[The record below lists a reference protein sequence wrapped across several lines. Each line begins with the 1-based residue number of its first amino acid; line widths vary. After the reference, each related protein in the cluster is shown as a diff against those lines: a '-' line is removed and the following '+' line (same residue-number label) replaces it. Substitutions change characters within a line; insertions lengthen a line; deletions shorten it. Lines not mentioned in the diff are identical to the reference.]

1 MFEAFPGVPEELV
14 HSWSDDLGGETGFLP
29 RRTPAETLPARWL
42 AYLNAALELPERYHF
57 AGADVRPWLGSV
69 FARPVLNA
77 DAALKSLSESEA
89 DRLETVVG
97 VLAHAFRWAS
107 APPAPERYSET
118 AVTLPAGLADVLSAL
133 SRSRG
138 HPRVGNMFSIVL
150 ANWCL
155 RDVPGHA
162 RYSPDE
168 LRAGTYE
175 IAIPWLLSE
184 KIPQLTTFL
193 GASIET
199 EARGAPVVKTAIEL
213 VGATLL
219 DDEAL
224 VGLLL
229 ERLRTELKVMSE
241 PFAFYVRKGNFT
253 SDDFLTLI
261 QPTTIWGLD
270 EGEGVLEGVSGPQ
283 IGALQVADSVLG
295 IERSSPM
302 GQAALHTRMYLPARQ
317 KRFLEVFETH
327 SAGVSAYVLWK
338 NEPALIEPFNACLDV
353 MMMWRKMHQKRGAMN
368 LKSNVQ
374 GAAYNYTSS
383 GGGIALEDERV
394 KRFEALMQNR
404 MDETLAAR
412 VDSGIDEPLAPHPQ
426 PVDRTGL
433 PERRGQPVQSPNPNS
448 SPPDSSLPD
457 SNLPDSSLPDAIQ
470 TGR

>member
-1 MFEAFPGVPEELV
+1 MF
-14 HSWSDDLGGETGFLP
+14 T
-29 RRTPAETLPARWL
+29 
-42 AYLNAALELPERYHF
+42 
-57 AGADVRPWLGSV
+57 
-69 FARPVLNA
+69 RPVLDA
-77 DAALKSLSESEA
+77 DAALKSLSESQA

-107 APPAPERYSET
+107 APPAPERYTET
-118 AVTLPAGLADVLSAL
+118 AVALPVGLADVLSAL

-155 RDVPGHA
+155 HDVPGHA

-199 EARGAPVVKTAIEL
+199 EARGAPVVKTAIGL
-213 VGATLL
+213 VGGTLL

-295 IERSSPM
+295 VERSSC
-302 GQAALHTRMYLPARQ
+302 R
-317 KRFLEVFETH
+317 
-327 SAGVSAYVLWK
+327 
-338 NEPALIEPFNACLDV
+338 
-353 MMMWRKMHQKRGAMN
+353 
-368 LKSNVQ
+368 
-374 GAAYNYTSS
+374 
-383 GGGIALEDERV
+383 
-394 KRFEALMQNR
+394 
-404 MDETLAAR
+404 
-412 VDSGIDEPLAPHPQ
+412 
-426 PVDRTGL
+426 
-433 PERRGQPVQSPNPNS
+433 
-448 SPPDSSLPD
+448 
-457 SNLPDSSLPDAIQ
+457 
-470 TGR
+470 

>member
-1 MFEAFPGVPEELV
+1 MYTWQDLNHPYTRGMLEAFPGVPEELV

-29 RRTPAETLPARWL
+29 RRTPAETLPVRWF

-57 AGADVRPWLGSV
+57 VGADVRPWLSSV
-69 FARPVLNA
+69 FARPIP
-77 DAALKSLSESEA
+77 DAAAALNSLSEPEA
-89 DRLETVVG
+89 DKLETVVA
-97 VLAHAFRWAS
+97 VLSHAFRWAS
-107 APPAPERYSET
+107 APPLPERYLET
-118 AVTLPAGLADVLSAL
+118 AVALPAGLADVLSAFG
-133 SRSRG
+133 RSRG

-150 ANWCL
+150 SNWRL
-155 RDVPGHA
+155 HDVPGHA
-162 RYSPDE
+162 LYSPDE
-168 LRAGTYE
+168 LRAGGYSVV
-175 IAIPWLLSE
+175 IPWLLSE
-184 KIPQLTTFL
+184 KIPQLSTFL

-199 EARGAPVVKTAIEL
+199 EARGAPVVKTAVEL

-229 ERLRTELKVMSE
+229 ERLRSELQVMSQ
-241 PFAFYVRKGNFT
+241 PFMFYVSKGNFT

-283 IGALQVADSVLG
+283 IGVLQVADSVLG

-317 KRFLEVFETH
+317 KRFLEVFEMY
-327 SAGVSAYVLWK
+327 SARVSAYVLWK
-338 NEPALIEPFNACLDV
+338 NESALIEPFNACLDV

-394 KRFEALMQNR
+394 KRFEGLMQDR
-404 MDETLAAR
+404 MDETRAAR
-412 VDSGIDEPLAPHPQ
+412 VDPGINSFDPLAPHPQ
-426 PVDRTGL
+426 PTDRTGL
-433 PERRGQPVQSPNPNS
+433 PERRGQPVQPASPEPITD
-448 SPPDSSLPD
+448 PVID
-457 SNLPDSSLPDAIQ
+457 
-470 TGR
+470 R